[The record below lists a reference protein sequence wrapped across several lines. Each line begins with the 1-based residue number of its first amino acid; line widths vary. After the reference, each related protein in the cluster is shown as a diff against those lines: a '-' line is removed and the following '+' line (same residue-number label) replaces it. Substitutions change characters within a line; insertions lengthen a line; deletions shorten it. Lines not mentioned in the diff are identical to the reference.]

1 MKEIKDIIE
10 LQTHDQAKKLSFATR
25 YLVQINFTFDLSVTS
40 NCFSGSSHFCVRIG
54 EIKAFCNQLTKM
66 HSLLVGSAKLCD
78 NDSDAFVIF
87 TSSDFGRVT
96 VRGQVGGS
104 HEEHFVRFEFQ
115 TDQTCISQF
124 VSDFEKL
131 LAGSK

>member
-87 TSSDFGRVT
+87 TSSDFWPCHSARSGWWVTRRALCAVRVPN
-96 VRGQVGGS
+96 RPNLY
-104 HEEHFVRFEFQ
+104 FAI
-115 TDQTCISQF
+115 C
-124 VSDFEKL
+124 
-131 LAGSK
+131 